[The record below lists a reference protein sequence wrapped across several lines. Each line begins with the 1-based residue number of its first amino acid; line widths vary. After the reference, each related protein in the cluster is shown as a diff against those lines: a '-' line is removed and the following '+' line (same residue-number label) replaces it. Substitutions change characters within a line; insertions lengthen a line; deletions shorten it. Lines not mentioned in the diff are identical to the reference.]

1 MFRHRTIFF
10 FPLVMGGLMEIF
22 GYYGRVWSHTVPQDT
37 GPYVLTLI
45 LSLSAPAFIAATIY
59 MTLTHIILSLNAERH
74 SPISPRWLTFFFVI
88 ADIICF
94 CTQVGGAGMQI
105 SISEPVRRSG
115 RVIVLLGLLFQCI
128 TFCFFILMVWTIH
141 RRNSEAPTA
150 FTLNPYLP
158 HWKKYI
164 YALYFLSVF
173 ILIRNIV
180 RIAEYVGSHGGPME
194 KTEAYIYVFD
204 ASLILICMVVL
215 AVVHPGRLTKAATAL
230 RATDRD
236 ASDGLLEKS

>member
-1 MFRHRTIFF
+1 
-10 FPLVMGGLMEIF
+10 VEIF
-22 GYYGRVWSHTVPQDT
+22 GYYGRVWSHTVPQDMS
-37 GPYVLTLI
+37 PYVLTLI
-45 LSLSAPAFIAATIY
+45 LLLSAPVFIAATIY
-59 MTLTHIILSLNAERH
+59 MTLTHIIQSLNAERH
-74 SPISPRWLTFFFVI
+74 SPISPRWLTFIFVI

-105 SISEPVRRSG
+105 SILESVQRAG

-141 RRNSEAPTA
+141 RRNSQAPTA
-150 FTLNPYLP
+150 FTRNPYLP

-164 YALYFLSVF
+164 YALYVLSAC

-180 RIAEYVGSHGGPME
+180 RIAEYVGSDRGPMQE
-194 KTEAYIYVFD
+194 TEAYIYVFD
-204 ASLILICMVVL
+204 ASLVLLCMVVL
-215 AVVHPGRLTKAATAL
+215 AVIHPGRLTKAATAL

-236 ASDGLLEKS
+236 TPDGLLEKN